1 MTDDAKKGMIKAY
14 LNRKDVLCVDEMPVS
29 PEQAPADYDIFLC
42 TRELP
47 DALTAETAALRQL
60 CSALIGSGYRVFFP
74 SALPADL
81 TDEQR
86 AQRIVEAL
94 SGSKVMVAAG
104 VGSENASDPVSEK
117 LRSAFLKRA
126 AADPSLGFIACW
138 RDAADENL
146 PADLAGREILD
157 MSDLSFLVTLGEKL
171 SEWLEPPA
179 EEASEPDSDAREEE
193 REPECSEDVSEEP
206 ETAPALEGKKSFPWI
221 WLLIGV
227 AAAAAVF
234 FFLIR
239 R

>member
-1 MTDDAKKGMIKAY
+1 MDAK
-14 LNRKDVLCVDEMPVS
+14 PVS
-29 PEQAPADYDIFLC
+29 PEPAPADYDIFLC

-74 SALPADL
+74 SALPAGL

-94 SGSKVMVAAG
+94 SGSKVMIAAG

-126 AADPSLGFIACW
+126 EADPSLGFIACW
-138 RDAADENL
+138 RDAAGGDL
-146 PADLAGREILD
+146 PADLADRELLD
-157 MSDLSFLVTLGEKL
+157 MSDLSFLVTLRERL
-171 SEWLEPPA
+171 SAWLKPPA
-179 EEASEPDSDAREEE
+179 AEESEPAEPDTDIRESDPGPDS
-193 REPECSEDVSEEP
+193 PEDVSLKP
-206 ETAPALEGKKSFPWI
+206 GAAPAPERKKPFPWI
-221 WLLIGV
+221 WLLIGA
-227 AAAAAVF
+227 AAAAAVL